1 MIYDQLLYL
10 MAEFGH
16 LSIFTN
22 LQKIYKKDMRLIL
35 RNGTLLYC
43 FTTERYSR
51 AMTKQV
57 TRDSIVSLQT
67 TSTRVTKPV
76 TASPQSNIQWVYWY
90 NSS

>member
-1 MIYDQLLYL
+1 MINDQLLYL

-16 LSIFTN
+16 LSIFT
-22 LQKIYKKDMRLIL
+22 KIYKKDMRLIL

-57 TRDSIVSLQT
+57 TRDSIVLCKLQVRELR
-67 TSTRVTKPV
+67 SQLPRLLN
-76 TASPQSNIQWVYWY
+76 QIY
-90 NSS
+90 NGCTGITPANS